1 MIGNFSVIG
10 WMMLFGTIVTI
21 PFLYASGWPDISPKN
36 IAVLAFA
43 GVGNVAGLL
52 LSFRALQIGKVGL
65 VAPIVSTEGAL
76 AAVMSTLSGESLKLS
91 VIFALIVVVAGVV
104 IAAIA
109 PDPAPIA
116 HENAPKAVLLSTCAS
131 LCYASTLFATGGL
144 SGEIP
149 TAWLSL
155 PPRLAGVLFITLPL
169 AFSKKLRISRSAL
182 PLVIGSGITEVTGFT
197 CFAIGAGSS
206 IAITSV
212 IASQFAP
219 IAALLAFILFKERL
233 GRLQIGGIALIIVG
247 VAALTVITS

>member
-1 MIGNFSVIG
+1 M
-10 WMMLFGTIVTI
+10 
-21 PFLYASGWPDISPKN
+21 A
-36 IAVLAFA
+36 
-43 GVGNVAGLL
+43 
-52 LSFRALQIGKVGL
+52 LS
-65 VAPIVSTEGAL
+65 STSA
-76 AAVMSTLSGESLKLS
+76 
-91 VIFALIVVVAGVV
+91 
-104 IAAIA
+104 
-109 PDPAPIA
+109 
-116 HENAPKAVLLSTCAS
+116 
-131 LCYASTLFATGGL
+131 
-144 SGEIP
+144 
-149 TAWLSL
+149 
-155 PPRLAGVLFITLPL
+155 AGVLFITLPL